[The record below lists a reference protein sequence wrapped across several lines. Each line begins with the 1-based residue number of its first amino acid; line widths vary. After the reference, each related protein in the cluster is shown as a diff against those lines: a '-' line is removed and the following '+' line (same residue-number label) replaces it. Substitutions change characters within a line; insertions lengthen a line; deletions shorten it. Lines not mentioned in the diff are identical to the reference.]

1 MICVVYIIFP
11 FLFIVEVERKCA
23 KSCLFTVSSRE
34 KNHTSVKSQKE
45 RTITE
50 DSILWIDISLYLVH
64 ESLEDIKGYTEAV
77 EKQPKFALNFIVR
90 YRAC

>member
-64 ESLEDIKGYTEAV
+64 ESLEDI
-77 EKQPKFALNFIVR
+77 
-90 YRAC
+90 